1 MIYGRIPEETVLYR
15 FTAQM
20 PEGSKLSY
28 NEVRSGRMHFRKVA
42 KISHL
47 HHAIAAKWVGGSLG
61 TRTVIKKGKKKIEV
75 VYNPGKLKV
84 CEPVEL
90 WFVWRFKINNSEGHG
105 RLKALD
111 SGNCQSMSKGIEDG
125 LVRCGMMGN
134 DTNAFVTWVANLSLP
149 MTKKERE
156 ALTNDEV
163 ELFICKTSLYGK
175 KA

>member
-61 TRTVIKKGKKKIEV
+61 TRTVMKKGKKKVDV
-75 VYNPGKLKV
+75 VYNAGDKMV
-84 CEPVEL
+84 SEPVEL
-90 WFVWRFKINNSEGHG
+90 WFVWKFKINNAKGHG

-111 SGNCQSMSKGIEDG
+111 SGNCQSMSKGLEDG

-149 MTKKERE
+149 MDKKQRE
-156 ALTNDEV
+156 ALKFDEV
-163 ELFICKTSLYGK
+163 ELFVCKTNVKG
-175 KA
+175 